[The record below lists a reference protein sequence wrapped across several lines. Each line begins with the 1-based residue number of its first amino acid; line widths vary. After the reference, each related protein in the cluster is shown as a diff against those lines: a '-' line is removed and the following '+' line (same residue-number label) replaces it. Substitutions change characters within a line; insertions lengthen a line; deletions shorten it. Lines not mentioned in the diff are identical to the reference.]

1 MFEIGLADAFFLRC
15 FGDLAV
21 ARYHRVRG
29 IQYDLSGERFRIVK
43 ADRRQGRVG
52 HRNEDDLAKRGG
64 LLDGADAGI
73 WAGILN
79 QLLEF
84 FRVPRREHD
93 RMTGFGEQRSDC
105 AAETAGP
112 DYADLLRA
120 ALREARA
127 CGYREGARCDASE
140 REQCTT

>member
-1 MFEIGLADAFFLRC
+1 MFEIGLADTFFLRC
-15 FGDLAV
+15 FSDVAV

-29 IQYDLSGERFRIVK
+29 IQYDLSGERFRIVT
-43 ADRRQGRVG
+43 ADQRQGRVG
-52 HRNEDDLAKRGG
+52 HRNEDDLAKGGG

-93 RMTGFGEQRSDC
+93 WMTGLGERS
-105 AAETAGP
+105 EEHT
-112 DYADLLRA
+112 
-120 ALREARA
+120 
-127 CGYREGARCDASE
+127 SE
-140 REQCTT
+140 